1 MQTIRFE
8 LPIAHR
14 SIALVVDRL
23 DDYFQRPVIPMMRPA
38 FAGVATSASAA
49 ARAVSLSF
57 ISAFY
62 ATSDSWWQP
71 NAGRRGE
78 SERASLGKSVMQSIG
93 RTRQDAAATVRG
105 KPGRRGG
112 GRVKL
117 GTASKTA
124 RDFWEYLRA
133 KATLAAPEC
142 RDTSQKVHDRACQRS
157 LARWSRRLTGSTLGG
172 RSFRSHATAGYA
184 PTAVITKRPM
194 RGLSRVDCR
203 PSPRGSEATR
213 LRRFR
218 PFAGRAAFDI
228 KPPFGYMGAATERR
242 ARTRA
247 LGLLDLHARRALP
260 AMSNKNGARAGR
272 PLVDREDIG

>member
-1 MQTIRFE
+1 
-8 LPIAHR
+8 
-14 SIALVVDRL
+14 
-23 DDYFQRPVIPMMRPA
+23 VIPMMRPA

-228 KPPFGYMGAATERR
+228 KPPLGYVGAATERR
-242 ARTRA
+242 LGRGCWSARSTRSTRLA
-247 LGLLDLHARRALP
+247 CHVEQKWRTCWSSPGRSRGHWLMRSYTASSLLLP
-260 AMSNKNGARAGR
+260 AAGT
-272 PLVDREDIG
+272 PGIVLKTPPV